1 MTAVERKSKKHEMT
15 SIHTESTFE
24 SAIVQALVEHGGYL
38 ETDAADFSRE
48 LALDKR
54 QILAFLKETQP
65 LRWEK
70 LTAVHG
76 ADAENRILQRLFKEL
91 DLRGTLDVL
100 RNGIVDY
107 GVRFEMAY
115 FKPETKLNPETKA
128 LYDKN
133 RLTVTRQVRYSPQS
147 ERSIDLLLGLNG
159 LPVATVEL
167 KNQFTGQNVQN
178 AKWQYIEDRDP
189 RELLFQFKKRALVHF
204 AVDADEVFMTTRLD
218 GRRTRYLPFNLGHN
232 NGAGNPPNPDGYK
245 TAYLWEYVW
254 SKDSWMDIIARFLH
268 LQAEEIEDKSTGRKY
283 KKETLIFPRYHQ
295 LDVVRQLSRDAK
307 EKGAGGQYLIQHSA
321 GSGKSNSIA
330 WLAYRLSSLHNGADE
345 RIFDSVIVITDR
357 LVLDQQLQNTIYQF
371 EHKQGVVQK
380 IDKDSNQL
388 AYALASGKNIIITTL
403 QKFPFVV
410 EKVRDLPHRRY
421 AVIVD
426 EAHSSQG
433 GEATRKMKEVLS
445 AKDLDEAAQID
456 GEALEDEEDEIR
468 KILESRGPQ
477 PNLSFFAFT
486 ATPKA
491 KTLEVF
497 GIKGADGKPR
507 PFHLYSMRQA
517 IEEGFIHDVLKHYT
531 TYETYFRLAKA
542 IEDDPELEKRKAVK
556 AIARFVSLH
565 PHNIAQKTEVMIE
578 HFRLITSKKI
588 GGKAKA
594 MVVTSSRLHAKRYF
608 FEFKKYIREKGYDW
622 IKVLVAFSGTVKDD
636 DVPEGISEPE
646 LTGFGEKELPGVFEQ
661 EDYRILLVA
670 EKYQT
675 GFDQPLLH
683 TMFVDKPLSGVK
695 AVQTLSRINRTHSG
709 KEDTFILD
717 FVNDRDTILK
727 SFQPFYELTTV
738 EQVTDPNHLY
748 DLKNRLDEKQVTWK
762 SEIDAFAQV
771 YFMSKSMLNPREQGK
786 LNRFIDPAVDRFK
799 ALEEGDQDEFKKG
812 LRTWTSIYS
821 YLSQIIPFQDV
832 ELEKF
837 YAYGRLLLTKLPK
850 TDLAERLK
858 LTDEVALEYYRL
870 QKVSEGA
877 ITLETLG
884 EVGVSNLTEAGIQRE
899 KEEKAAL
906 SEIIDLLNE
915 RFGTDFNNAD
925 RLFFDQ
931 IEEELISDEKLQM
944 QARNNTKDNFKYGFD
959 EAFLSKLIERMEDN
973 QGIFEKILDDKEF
986 GEVVRK
992 WMLNKVYGRL
1002 TSQAETN
1009 SAALL

>member
-1 MTAVERKSKKHEMT
+1 MMS
-15 SIHTESTFE
+15 SIHTEATFE
-24 SAIVQALVEHGGYL
+24 SAIIQSLVEQGGYV
-38 ETDAADFSRE
+38 ETGNADFSRE
-48 LALDKR
+48 LSLDRR
-54 QILAFLKETQP
+54 QVIAFLKDTQP
-65 LRWEK
+65 VRWEK
-70 LTAVHG
+70 LATVHG
-76 ADAENRILQRLFKEL
+76 ADIENRILQRLFKEL

-100 RNGIVDY
+100 RNGITDY
-107 GVRFEMAY
+107 GVRFDMAY
-115 FKPETKLNPETKA
+115 FKPESKLNPETKA

-133 RLTVTRQVRYSPQS
+133 RLTVTRQIHYSTQS
-147 ERSIDLLLGLNG
+147 EHSVDLVLGLNG

-167 KNQFTGQNVQN
+167 KNQFTGQNIQN

-189 RELLFQFKKRALVHF
+189 KELLFQFKKRALVHF
-204 AVDADEVFMTTRLD
+204 TVDTDEVYMTTRID
-218 GRRTRYLPFNLGHN
+218 GKRTRYLPFNLGYN
-232 NGAGNPPNPDGYK
+232 KGAGNPPNPDGYK

-254 SKDSWMDIIARFLH
+254 TRDSWMDIIGRFLH

-283 KKETLIFPRYHQ
+283 PKETMIFPRYHQ
-295 LDVVRQLSRDAK
+295 LDVVRKLSRHAK
-307 EKGAGGQYLIQHSA
+307 EEGAGHHYLIQHSA

-330 WLAYRLSSLHNGADE
+330 WLAYRLSSLHNAADE
-345 RIFDSVIVITDR
+345 RVFDSVIVITDR

-410 EKVRDLPHRRY
+410 EKVGNLPNRRY

-445 AKDLDEAAQID
+445 AKNLDEAMEED
-456 GEALEDEEDEIR
+456 GQEFEDGEDEIR
-468 KILESRGPQ
+468 KVLETRGPQ

-497 GIKGADGKPR
+497 GIKGDDGKPR

-517 IEEGFIHDVLKHYT
+517 IDESFILDVLKNYT
-531 TYETYFRLAKA
+531 NYETYYRLTKA
-542 IEDDPELEKRKAVK
+542 IEEDPELDKRKAVK

-565 PHNIAQKTEVMIE
+565 PHNLAQKTEVMIE
-578 HFRLITSKKI
+578 HFRQITSKKI

-608 FEFKKYIREKGYDW
+608 FEFKKYIKEKGYDW
-622 IKVLVAFSGTVKDD
+622 IKVLVAFSGSVKDD
-636 DVPEGISEPE
+636 DAPDGISEPQ
-646 LTGFGEKELPGVFEQ
+646 LTGFGEKELPGVFEKD
-661 EDYRILLVA
+661 DYRILLVA

-695 AVQTLSRINRTHSG
+695 AVQTLSRLNRIHAG

-727 SFQPFYELTTV
+727 AFQPFYELTTV
-738 EQVTDPNHLY
+738 EQPTDPNHLY
-748 DLKNRLDEKQVTWK
+748 DLKNKLDEKQVYWQ
-762 SEIDAFAQV
+762 SEIDSLAKV
-771 YFMSKSMLNPREQGK
+771 YFMSKNMLNPKEQGR
-786 LNRFIDPAVDRFK
+786 LNAFIDPAIDRYK
-799 ALEEGDQDEFKKG
+799 ALDGNSQNEFKKG
-812 LRTWTSIYS
+812 LRTWTNIYS
-821 YLSQIIPFQDV
+821 YLSQVMPFQDV
-832 ELEKF
+832 GLEKF
-837 YAYGRLLLTKLPK
+837 FAYGRLLLAKLPK

-877 ITLETLG
+877 ITLEIQG
-884 EVGVSNLTEAGIQRE
+884 EVGVPNITEAGIQRA

-906 SEIIDLLNE
+906 SEIIHILNE
-915 RFGTDFNNAD
+915 RFGTDFDNAD
-925 RLFFDQ
+925 KLFFDQ
-931 IEEELISDEKLQM
+931 IEEELVSDVKLQM
-944 QARNNTKDNFKYGFD
+944 QAKSNTIDNFKYGFD
-959 EAFLSKLIERMEDN
+959 EAFLAKLIERMEDN

-986 GEVVRK
+986 GEIVKK
-992 WMLNKVYGRL
+992 WMLNKVYERL
-1002 TSQAETN
+1002 ISHKTVNDARI
-1009 SAALL
+1009 

>member
-91 DLRGTLDVL
+91 DLRGSLDVL

-128 LYDKN
+128 RYDKN

-204 AVDADEVFMTTRLD
+204 AVDADEVYMTTRID

-608 FEFKKYIREKGYDW
+608 FEFKKYMRKKGYDW
-622 IKVLVAFSGTVKDD
+622 IKVLVAFSGSVKDD

-695 AVQTLSRINRTHSG
+695 AVQTLSRINRTHPG

>member
-1 MTAVERKSKKHEMT
+1 MT

-76 ADAENRILQRLFKEL
+76 ADVENRILQRLFKEL
-91 DLRGTLDVL
+91 DLRGSLDVL

-128 LYDKN
+128 RYDKN

-268 LQAEEIEDKSTGRKY
+268 LQAEEIADKSTGRKY

-812 LRTWTSIYS
+812 LRTWTNIYS

>member
-1 MTAVERKSKKHEMT
+1 MT

-91 DLRGTLDVL
+91 DLRGSLDVL

-128 LYDKN
+128 RYDKN

-268 LQAEEIEDKSTGRKY
+268 LQAEEIADKSTGRKY

-695 AVQTLSRINRTHSG
+695 AVQTLSRINRTHPG

-812 LRTWTSIYS
+812 LRTWTNIYS